1 MKLYISTILVLI
13 LAFGVFGQTSV
24 GTFEKIKMSDI
35 GTVLIPSTMELQSGT
50 FKKFSDSVSKDLMK
64 EQGIEITGDNIVF
77 QPKGLNDFKKLNAYA
92 RVIINTTIG
101 RKGEYRK
108 ITAKFAATKRELN
121 EASTIFRKQFEEEL
135 NSTLSD

>member
-64 EQGIEITGDNIVF
+64 E
-77 QPKGLNDFKKLNAYA
+77 
-92 RVIINTTIG
+92 
-101 RKGEYRK
+101 
-108 ITAKFAATKRELN
+108 
-121 EASTIFRKQFEEEL
+121 
-135 NSTLSD
+135 